1 MSLFSAGA
9 REPQLADLDGLLAG
23 SGQVVRRGQD
33 ARVSVVVNDGWRVTA
48 LVSEL
53 NALGLE
59 PEVEDAAADEARPG
73 GVAVRSPWLTELR
86 PLADAWTQGAVKL
99 PPLGWALD
107 GPRLR
112 WWCLADGRVSPAM
125 YNLALGPH
133 DQQAWAPVGAAL
145 AGAGIPGLLVGPRAD
160 GPAYRIVGQRRLNR
174 LRELVGDAPAGAAAA
189 DWPAA
194 DYGRWRAEHKTEPR
208 AEHETESRAGHETEP
223 RAGHDAPG
231 A

>member
-23 SGQVVRRGQD
+23 SGQVVRRDRQ
-33 ARVSVVVNDGWRVTA
+33 ARISVVVADPWRVGA
-48 LVSEL
+48 LVAEL
-53 NALGLE
+53 HGLGLDAE
-59 PEVEDAAADEARPG
+59 LEDGEADERGPG
-73 GVAVRSPWLTELR
+73 GVAVRTPWLEELR
-86 PLADAWTQGAVKL
+86 PLADAWTRGAVKL
-99 PPLGWALD
+99 PPPAWELD

-112 WWCLADGRVSPAM
+112 WWCLADGRVAPAM
-125 YNLALGPH
+125 YTLALGPN
-133 DQQAWAPVGAAL
+133 DQSSWAPVGAAL

-174 LRELVGDAPAGAAAA
+174 LRELVGDPPAGAGPA

-194 DYGRWRAEHKTEPR
+194 DYLHGR
-208 AEHETESRAGHETEP
+208 AEHELPGRAE
-223 RAGHDAPG
+223 HDARG